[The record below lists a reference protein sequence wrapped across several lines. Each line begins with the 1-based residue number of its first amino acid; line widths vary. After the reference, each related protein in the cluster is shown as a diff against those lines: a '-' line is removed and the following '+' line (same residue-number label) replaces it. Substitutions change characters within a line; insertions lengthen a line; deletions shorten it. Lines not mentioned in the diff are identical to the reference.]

1 MNRLT
6 KAMLMVGIAIAIGV
20 ATVYADSLLTATSGQ
35 DWVWF
40 DAGDG
45 YIFFGESATIGAN
58 GPEDAGATINYFAS
72 DDSLELIAQG
82 DVVIESTGGDVRMV
96 VGQ

>member
-6 KAMLMVGIAIAIGV
+6 KATLMVGIAIGIGV
-20 ATVYADSLLTATSGQ
+20 GIVYADSLLTATTGE
-35 DWVWF
+35 DWIWF
-40 DAGDG
+40 QAGDG

-58 GPEDAGATINYFAS
+58 GPVDAGATINYFDS
-72 DDSLELIAQG
+72 DNSLELIAQG
-82 DVVIESTGGDVRMV
+82 ELVIESTGGDVRMI